1 MGATN
6 SKEQGILGQM
16 KNMVTPKKKPA
27 LTAPPPLSKP
37 ASTSPTQEILKRTV
51 SSPQSL
57 DERVTDRFWSKAFRD
72 YLAALDAA
80 DDLPAGQ
87 CHREA
92 CLQFVLEV
100 EEVEDCEA
108 LPAGWARYFHQF
120 SGLPLDDPNVLRDC
134 REAVERGQQKGQ
146 SRRAI
151 DRAKDICL
159 KKLLPFH
166 EELRAAAD
174 AKESPRSRRASSCCM
189 F

>member
-16 KNMVTPKKKPA
+16 KSIVTPKKKPA
-27 LTAPPPLSKP
+27 LTAPPPSSKP
-37 ASTSPTQEILKRTV
+37 QNSSPKQEILKRTI

-57 DERVTDRFWSKAFRD
+57 DERVTDKFWSKAFRD
-72 YLAALDAA
+72 HLAALDDL

-87 CHREA
+87 CNRAA
-92 CLQFVLEV
+92 CLQFVVEV
-100 EEVEDCEA
+100 EELEDCQA
-108 LPAGWARYFHQF
+108 LPATWRSYFHQF
-120 SGLPLDDPNVLRDC
+120 TGLPLDDHNVVRDC
-134 REAVERGQQKGQ
+134 REAVERRQQKGQ